1 MKLVELLTQRNL
13 VISHAE
19 GRRTISL
26 GIVSINDEKVNDVD
40 AEIDIKEGDLLSFG
54 KQHIVLK

>member
-1 MKLVELLTQRNL
+1 MKLVELLAQRKL

-26 GIVSINDEKVNDVD
+26 GIVSINDKKIHDVD

-54 KQHIVLK
+54 KKHIVLK